1 MINQLRADTYRITH
15 SIGFYITL
23 LLVISYSVLITESKS
38 IGGIMVNADQ
48 SLLAHLANSNWTILD
63 SIRGLTMSSSALMYV
78 IMSLFVIIIG
88 YEFSQKTYKNTLVS
102 GISRFKFI
110 MAKYVML
117 LFTIFINIFMYFL
130 TVLATSMI
138 LGRKLG
144 ASWPHLINISL
155 VTTLAVSFFIS
166 IVFSIAILV
175 LMLTNS
181 IVISSVFIV
190 LFPLAVSMLHVFV
203 KWNWLKYI
211 DFFGASNKVAVGTLT
226 ASHFGPYILTC
237 GIILVVCIGL
247 SLVTIKEKEL

>member
-117 LFTIFINIFMYFL
+117 LFTIL
-130 TVLATSMI
+130 L
-138 LGRKLG
+138 
-144 ASWPHLINISL
+144 ISL
-155 VTTLAVSFFIS
+155 CT
-166 IVFSIAILV
+166 FSRC
-175 LMLTNS
+175 
-181 IVISSVFIV
+181 
-190 LFPLAVSMLHVFV
+190 
-203 KWNWLKYI
+203 WLP
-211 DFFGASNKVAVGTLT
+211 A
-226 ASHFGPYILTC
+226 
-237 GIILVVCIGL
+237 
-247 SLVTIKEKEL
+247 